1 MLLVKKKRKKNEVTI
16 FCLTGIIRVPHLNFA
31 NVVPDIILNDFHSKL
46 IGNTHKYPVFVLI
59 WIFS

>member
-31 NVVPDIILNDFHSKL
+31 NVVPDIILK
-46 IGNTHKYPVFVLI
+46 
-59 WIFS
+59 